1 PATPLE
7 TPTSDSIFRAHHG
20 YGPLILNLG
29 RNNSPWRL
37 GCRRDDR
44 CRLAFGLDAHGTTSR
59 HSRTDQPLWVG
70 SGGQDHV
77 GIPFSPKQSL
87 ADLIRPP
94 GRHWPLALRPRHPR
108 VVKYPGYPASE

>member
-1 PATPLE
+1 M
-7 TPTSDSIFRAHHG
+7 
-20 YGPLILNLG
+20 
-29 RNNSPWRL
+29 
-37 GCRRDDR
+37 
-44 CRLAFGLDAHGTTSR
+44 LAFGLDAHGTTSH

-94 GRHWPLALRPRHPR
+94 GRSRYALATRASFSDIA
-108 VVKYPGYPASE
+108 KYPTSE